1 VVPELARVVI
11 RIDSSRHDSTL
22 VLRVAGSV
30 AGLDVAVLRDSVA
43 HQGLPEQIDLSGV
56 RFVDAEG
63 AGALLD
69 LEARGVRL
77 VGAEPYVELLLRS
90 RTSSTSS

>member
-1 VVPELARVVI
+1 MVI
-11 RIDSSRHDSTL
+11 RIDSSRQDSTL

-30 AGLDVAVLRDSVA
+30 AGVDVGVLRDSVA
-43 HQGLPEQIDLSGV
+43 LQGLPDQIDLSEV
-56 RFVDAEG
+56 QFVDAEG
-63 AGALLD
+63 ACALLD
-69 LEARGVRL
+69 LESRGARL